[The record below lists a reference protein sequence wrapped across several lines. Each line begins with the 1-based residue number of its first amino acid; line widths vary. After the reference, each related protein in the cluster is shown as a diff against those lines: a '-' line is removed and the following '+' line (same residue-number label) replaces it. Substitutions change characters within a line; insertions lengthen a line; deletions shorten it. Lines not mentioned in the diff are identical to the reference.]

1 MSPPWIFWI
10 VGCLALHAGLGY
22 NGPMESRI
30 ELLAPVGDLERG
42 IAAIDSG
49 ADAVYIGAPRFGARS
64 RAGNSLEDIAA
75 LVRHAH
81 TFWSR
86 VYVTVNT
93 LLHDHELPPAASMIH
108 QLYDIGVDAV
118 IIQDVG
124 LLACDLPP
132 IALIASTQ
140 MHNHTPERVAFLEA
154 IGFRR
159 VILARELSL
168 DQIRAIRAATSLE
181 LETFIHGA
189 LCVSY
194 SGQCYLSYAI
204 GGRSGNRGECAQ
216 PCRRRYTL
224 VDRDGRTIVA
234 DRHLLSL
241 RDLNLTEDLGA
252 LLDAG
257 VTSFKIEGRLKDRA
271 YVVNV
276 VSWYRQQLDR
286 LLAERGLARSSSGHS
301 HVDFE
306 PDVTK
311 TFNRGYTT
319 YFLHGRGKSPG
330 SIKSPKM
337 VGERVGVVAS
347 VGGNKFTVNTPL
359 ELHSG
364 DGLTWFDARGELTGT
379 LVNAVERAGERVRL
393 TIEDSRGIHPG
404 LEIYRNRDHAFL
416 RQVEQSRPVRQIMVQ
431 LRLETTPDGFRLQ
444 ATDEDGNV
452 ATSALIAEK
461 EPAHKPA
468 PAEATARRQLVKTGD
483 TPFTAVEVELAWG
496 RPYFLPVSSLNE
508 LRRKALD
515 GLLEARE
522 VNRPRMKGG
531 VEPNDV
537 PYSETTLT
545 YWGNVLNRQA
555 EAFYRRHGVTDVEPA
570 AESGLDMEGRVVMR
584 TRYCVQ
590 HQLGLCDGAGTRAD
604 VRQPLYLIDA
614 DGHRY
619 RLRFRCAECE
629 MEVIYGA

>member
-1 MSPPWIFWI
+1 M
-10 VGCLALHAGLGY
+10 AK
-22 NGPMESRI
+22 I
-30 ELLAPVGDLERG
+30 ELLAPAQNLDVGR
-42 IAAIDSG
+42 AAIDSG
-49 ADAVYIGAPRFGARS
+49 ADAVYIGAPQFGARA
-64 RAGNSLEDIAA
+64 RAGNSLQDIAA

-81 TFWSR
+81 SYWAR

-93 LLHDHELPPAASMIH
+93 LLYDHELARAVRLLH
-108 QLYDIGVDAV
+108 RLHDIGVDAAIV
-118 IIQDVG
+118 QDVG
-124 LLACDLPP
+124 LLESDLPP
-132 IALIASTQ
+132 LPLIASTQ
-140 MHNHTPERVAFLEA
+140 MHNHTPARVAFLEA

-168 DQIRAIRAATSLE
+168 DQIRAIRARTSLE
-181 LETFIHGA
+181 LECFVHGA

-194 SGQCYLSYAI
+194 SGQCYMSYAV

-216 PCRRRYTL
+216 PCRRRYSL
-224 VDRDGRTIVA
+224 VDAQGRVLVA
-234 DRHLLSL
+234 NRHILSL
-241 RDLNLTEDLGA
+241 RDLNLGAHLEDL
-252 LLDAG
+252 LDTG
-257 VTSFKIEGRLKDRA
+257 VTSFKIEGRLKDRG
-271 YVVNV
+271 YVINV

-319 YFLHGRGKSPG
+319 YFLDGRGEPPG

-337 VGERVGVVAS
+337 VGERVGAVAS

-393 TIEDSRGIHPG
+393 TIEDSRGIHLG

-416 RQVEQSRPVRQIMVQ
+416 RQVEQSRPVRQMMVQ

-452 ATSALIAEK
+452 AASTLIAEK
-461 EPAHKPA
+461 EPAHKPVQ
-468 PAEATARRQLVKTGD
+468 AEATAHRQLAKTGE
-483 TPFTAVEVELAWG
+483 TAFTAVEVELAWDK
-496 RPYFLPVSSLNE
+496 PCFLPVSTLNE
-508 LRRKALD
+508 LRREALD
-515 GLLEARE
+515 RLVEVREA
-522 VNRPRMKGG
+522 NRPRMEGSI
-531 VEPNDV
+531 ERSDV
-537 PYSETTLT
+537 PYPETTLT
-545 YWGNVLNRQA
+545 YRGNVLNRQA
-555 EAFYRRHGVTDVEPA
+555 EAFYRRHGVTDIEPA
-570 AESGLDMEGRVVMR
+570 AESGLEMEGRVVMR

-590 HQLGLCDGAGTRAD
+590 HQIGLCDGTLGDHKAPSRTG
-604 VRQPLYLIDA
+604 PLYLVDE
-614 DGHRY
+614 DGRRY

-629 MEVIYGA
+629 VEVIYGA

>member
-1 MSPPWIFWI
+1 M
-10 VGCLALHAGLGY
+10 A
-22 NGPMESRI
+22 NI
-30 ELLAPVGDLERG
+30 ELLAPAQNLDVGR
-42 IAAIDSG
+42 AAIDSG
-49 ADAVYIGAPRFGARS
+49 ADAVYIGAPQFGARA
-64 RAGNSLEDIAA
+64 RAGNSLQDIAA

-81 TFWSR
+81 SYWAR

-93 LLHDHELPPAASMIH
+93 LLYDHELAQAVRLLH
-108 QLYDIGVDAV
+108 RLHDIGVDAAIV
-118 IIQDVG
+118 QDVG
-124 LLACDLPP
+124 LLECDLPP
-132 IALIASTQ
+132 LPLIASTQ

-168 DQIRAIRAATSLE
+168 DQIRAIRARTSLE
-181 LETFIHGA
+181 LEFFVHGA

-194 SGQCYLSYAI
+194 SGQCYMSYAV

-216 PCRRRYTL
+216 PCRRRYSL
-224 VDRDGRTIVA
+224 VDAQGRVLVA
-234 DRHLLSL
+234 NRHLLSL
-241 RDLNLTEDLGA
+241 RDLNLGAHLED

-257 VTSFKIEGRLKDRA
+257 VTSFKIEGRLKDRG
-271 YVVNV
+271 YVTNV

-319 YFLHGRGKSPG
+319 YFLHGRGKPPG

-393 TIEDSRGIHPG
+393 TIEDSRGIHSG

-416 RQVEQSRPVRQIMVQ
+416 RQVEQSRPVRPLMVQ

-452 ATSALIAEK
+452 AASTLIAEK
-461 EPAHKPA
+461 ELAHKPVQ
-468 PAEATARRQLVKTGD
+468 AEATARRQLAKTGE
-483 TPFTAVEVELAWG
+483 TVFTAVEVELAWD
-496 RPYFLPVSSLNE
+496 RPCFLPVSTLNE
-508 LRRKALD
+508 LRREALD
-515 GLLEARE
+515 RLVEVREA
-522 VNRPRMKGG
+522 NRPRMEGSIKR
-531 VEPNDV
+531 NDV
-537 PYSETTLT
+537 PYPETTLT
-545 YWGNVLNRQA
+545 YRGNVLNRQA
-555 EAFYRRHGVTDVEPA
+555 EAFYRRHGVTDIDPA
-570 AESGLDMEGRVVMR
+570 AESGLEMEGRVVMR

-590 HQLGLCDGAGTRAD
+590 QQIGLCDGTLGDHKVPSRAG
-604 VRQPLYLIDA
+604 PFYLVDE
-614 DGHRY
+614 DGRRY